1 MVFGISVHISMV
13 NGRTKQYYSICFRK
27 VPMVVKTLKQGP
39 PLWMIKTKGQAGEVT
54 QKSSLSKFWR
64 KITMIHRM
72 QRAWKIIILVRTK
85 YLEIPFDALTDNFKL
100 ILILW
105 AATGPKT
112 SQSYYLGGRFIF
124 RWHTNCQYKTQ
135 DGTPVIITHHYHLLL
150 HLIVDLILLW
160 VRNYKCG
167 NMKNTKTKP
176 SKLVQICKSQLP
188 K

>member
-1 MVFGISVHISMV
+1 
-13 NGRTKQYYSICFRK
+13 
-27 VPMVVKTLKQGP
+27 
-39 PLWMIKTKGQAGEVT
+39 MIKTKGQAGEVT

-64 KITMIHRM
+64 KKHDDTQNAKSLENNHE
-72 QRAWKIIILVRTK
+72 RTK
-85 YLEIPFDALTDNFKL
+85 YLKIPFDALTDNFKL

-112 SQSYYLGGRFIF
+112 SQCYYLGGRCIF
-124 RWHTNCQYKTQ
+124 RWRTNCQYKTQ

-150 HLIVDLILLW
+150 HLTVDLILLW